1 MQNVEL
7 KVTGMMCEGCE
18 NRVKNVVSQISN
30 VKEVVADYKTGTV
43 EIKYENELNLEEV
56 KSAIEDLD
64 YHVED

>member
-30 VKEVVADYKTGTV
+30 VKEVIADHKTGTV

>member
-18 NRVKNVVSQISN
+18 NRVKNVVSHISN